1 MIFQVSTKL
10 SPQSSIKNHKS
21 TMLSVPD
28 DFSGSWYDLLAS
40 KGYHLPQSCGGLGL
54 CGSCKIQF
62 LKNAPD
68 ALDDDRLALSAEE
81 IDSGWRL
88 ACKHLPQ
95 TGESIH
101 NDNLILHS
109 APSDEKFND
118 FQKNAKTDKNRAS
131 VENHSGYGI
140 AVDLG
145 TTSIVAE
152 LWQINPPQRVQRA
165 SVYNGQR
172 KYGAD
177 LITRLAFAENSPQN
191 LEMLTNIILKDLTL
205 LFEKLLADQDLSP
218 NAVEFVTISGNTVMN
233 HFLCGIN
240 PVTLAY
246 PPYEPPQIQPIFPF
260 AQSLLPRAK
269 FFIFPNLHGY
279 LGGDTVSNI
288 LTLETIYAPLPK
300 SWALIDLGTN
310 CEIVLANKGIY
321 HLASA
326 AAGPAF
332 EGARIQW
339 GMTANPGAIID
350 IDELTEHFRTIDNAP
365 PVGIAGSGLLHLI
378 HHFVKKGIIHP
389 SGQISPKAPEKL
401 LSLWKGAPAIQ
412 LYQSKNHTIL
422 LTQNDIREFQLAKG
436 AIRAALFILLEEAG
450 LEIPEKIFISG
461 AFGKALRPQ
470 ILVEIGLLSPIDS
483 SDIILIGNGSLTGAA
498 LALFDAHRLNV
509 SAIRSKSIYHELTN
523 HPDFQ
528 EKFALAMELASDEI
542 F

>member
-1 MIFQVSTKL
+1 M

-172 KYGAD
+172 KYGDD

-191 LEMLTNIILKDLTL
+191 LEKLTNIILKDLTL

-269 FFIFPNLHGY
+269 FFVFPNLHGY

-350 IDELTEHFRTIDNAP
+350 IDELTEEIKTVGNAEP
-365 PVGIAGSGLLHLI
+365 IGIAGSGLVHLI
-378 HHFVKKGIIHP
+378 HHFLKKGMILP
-389 SGQISPKAPEKL
+389 SGQISAQMSANVL
-401 LSLWKGAPAIQ
+401 CQWKNAPAIRINHSQ
-412 LYQSKNHTIL
+412 KNPIL

-436 AIRAALFILLEEAG
+436 AIRAALSILLEEAG
-450 LEIPEKIFISG
+450 PEIPEKIFISG

-470 ILVEIGLLSPIDS
+470 TLVEIGLLSQIDS